1 MAKIQSYVRLRPEET
16 IGYCV
21 GCNKLVHR
29 TKKAECE
36 NGHPEFMVHGAYV
49 LKEGEEMP
57 QLPRFNWGA
66 FFMPPIWG
74 PAYGAWAGIIVL
86 PLWLFTDSVLR
97 SAVYTI
103 GPNAALSA
111 KIVTYGLA
119 VLLPILTVALMAWVA
134 SRGWG
139 FAWRRTF
146 KTGYDKVTFKQF
158 KKRQYVW
165 AVISL
170 VLFITLMTG
179 AVYYW
184 INVLPAQ
191 MAGIS

>member
-1 MAKIQSYVRLRPEET
+1 MSKVQEHVRLRPDET

-49 LKEGEEMP
+49 LGENEEMP
-57 QLPRFNWGA
+57 TLPSFNWGA

-97 SAVYTI
+97 AAVYGL
-103 GPNAALSA
+103 GPHAATSA
-111 KIVTYGLA
+111 RLVTYGLA
-119 VLLPILTVALMAWVA
+119 IIIPILTVSLMAWVA
-134 SRGWG
+134 GRGWG
-139 FAWRRTF
+139 FAWRRTY
-146 KTGYDKVTFKQF
+146 KTGYDDVPFEQF
-158 KKRQYVW
+158 KKRQHIW
-165 AVISL
+165 AVVSA
-170 VLFITLMTG
+170 VLFFVLLG
-179 AVYYW
+179 AAIYYW
-184 INVLPAQ
+184 AAILPGQ
-191 MAGIS
+191 MAAM